1 MATLISTSASNAG
14 STIADVLSNWVSD
27 FGGSAHGT
35 ANTGGFNGGPL
46 SGTQYSTS
54 SKAGDSAFIAQS
66 DTGLSYDIQKHV
78 VTGDLD
84 SLKLGETLA
93 KAGTNFTLDTTK
105 VSFTDLNWNTATTNA
120 ALTDLQTLNT
130 STPAPVLEQISD
142 LLAGLESSF
151 ADAVSNY
158 NNLYD
163 NDPTYTFDTITLE
176 QLAAV
181 DAAELTPIA
190 SPLFSE
196 SELAMAA

>member
-14 STIADVLSNWVSD
+14 STIADVLGNWVSE

-93 KAGTNFTLDTTK
+93 KAGNNFTLDTTK

-130 STPAPVLEQISD
+130 SNPAPVLEQISD

-151 ADAVSNY
+151 ADAVSHY

-176 QLAAV
+176 QLVAV

-190 SPLFSE
+190 SALFSE